1 MFSGKLSIGTGESR
15 KIMNFLGIHN
25 EDGETVQYIE
35 GTLRIGRDE
44 SNPDFEYR
52 INGTMTPDGDNYI
65 VALHGER

>member
-1 MFSGKLSIGTGESR
+1 
-15 KIMNFLGIHN
+15 MNFLARWETVEEREN